1 MSAYRVNLRELQF
14 CLWELLDTEHQF
26 LNAPLYQSKSRADYD
41 AWLTRARD
49 FAMELGAAYRSA
61 DIEGCTLSEGGE
73 VHIPSAFG
81 PLWERYRSEWAPL
94 FHPPAVVPPVVT
106 QLIFEMFMGANP
118 AFMTYGGFVRPAIK
132 LLQMHGTPHQKS
144 FIAELANYTWD
155 ACFCATEP
163 QAGTDLT
170 AVTTKATPLSRDIYA
185 VTGEKIYISAGMHS
199 LTENTLYFV
208 LGRIDTATPDSFSLS
223 CLVVPRFWPNPE
235 TGQLEP
241 NHIEC
246 IDLPRKM
253 GLKGCANTHLVFGK
267 RGTTKGFLLGNR
279 KNIGLLQLQPL
290 MSQARMSTGMYGVGV
305 SSSAYLHA
313 LEYAT
318 TRYQGRPIERASDTT
333 APRVKIIEH
342 ADVQR
347 MLLDMKCRVDGCR
360 GLLGKLAATASR
372 AQILEATPGADPAR
386 IEKHRNLQRLLT
398 PICKAFISDQAWK
411 ICETAIQVHGGLGY
425 TDASPVEQNA
435 RDVKILSIWE
445 GTNYI
450 QAQDL
455 VRDKL
460 GFGKNSRIMRY
471 FREELDA
478 FLAHKNERFAPLFE
492 QLNRAAT
499 RLEGALEAIATE
511 VKAGRMRESSQFY
524 TRFLEMFGLVICGW
538 VLLESACIAERRSTD
553 ADVIDHDAEGAFY
566 RGKIKSAT
574 YFFANVLP
582 LAEQHANVIAAMDHA
597 VCTVTADE
605 LGGP

>member
-14 CLWELLDTEHQF
+14 HLWELLDAEHQF
-26 LNAPLYQSKSRADYD
+26 LNAPLYQGRNRSDYD
-41 AWLTRARD
+41 AWLSRARD
-49 FAMELGAAYRSA
+49 FALELGTAYRSA
-61 DIEGCTLSEGGE
+61 DIEGCTLSEDGE

-81 PLWERYRSEWAPL
+81 PLWERYRTEWAPL
-94 FHPPAVVPPVVT
+94 FNPSAMVPPVIT

-118 AFMTYGGFVRPAIK
+118 AFMTYGGFVRPALK

-144 FIAELANYTWD
+144 FIAELASYTWD

-170 AVTTKATPLSRDIYA
+170 AVTTKATPLSRDVYA

-199 LTENTLYFV
+199 LTQNTLYFV

-223 CLVVPRFWPNPE
+223 CLVVPRFWPNPD

-241 NHIEC
+241 NHVEC
-246 IDLPRKM
+246 IGLPRKM

-267 RGTTKGFLLGNR
+267 SGTTKGFLLGNR

-305 SSSAYLHA
+305 ASSAYLHA
-313 LEYAT
+313 VEYANS
-318 TRYQGRPIERASDTT
+318 RYQGRPIERASDTT
-333 APRVKIIEH
+333 APRIKIIEH

-347 MLLDMKCRVDGCR
+347 MLLDMKSRVEGCR

-372 AQILEATPGADPAR
+372 AAILEATPGADPGL
-386 IEKHRNLQRLLT
+386 IEKHRSLQRLLT

-411 ICETAIQVHGGLGY
+411 ICETAIQVHGGVGY

-435 RDVKILSIWE
+435 RDVKVLSIWE

-471 FREELDA
+471 YREELDA
-478 FLAHKNERFAPLFE
+478 FLACKDRHQGLAPLFE
-492 QLNRAAT
+492 QLDRTAG
-499 RLEGALEAIATE
+499 RLEGALEAISVE

-524 TRFLEMFGLVICGW
+524 TRFLEMFGLVTSGW
-538 VLLESACIAERRSTD
+538 VLLESACISERRSKE
-553 ADVIDHDAEGAFY
+553 ADGAEGAFY
-566 RGKIKSAT
+566 RGKSKSAA

-582 LAEQHANVIAAMDHA
+582 LAEQHADVLASMARA
-597 VCTVTADE
+597 VCTITVEE
-605 LGGP
+605 LGGMS